1 VAVLTR
7 VNALL
12 LAPQVALLTAGVP
25 VHSALGLEVL
35 ERTGLRAALA
45 YLRIAT
51 APAGRIAA
59 DDVAE
64 ILRRPSRGLPQWFG
78 DRVRRRSWWSI
89 DALRGIANQVPDK
102 EAGKVEWLVS
112 DLELLTARARLK
124 GATTRS
130 VLGFIKDSVGLG
142 GAMSLLDSSRGGEG
156 SSHLDDIDALEQ
168 VAGLHPEAAT
178 FDGWLRSRL
187 ASDGSGPADG
197 VTLSTVHRVKGMEWR
212 RVAVFGV
219 NAGILPHR
227 LAEDTEEERRVL
239 HVALTRCQDQVVLF
253 ADQTRPSPMLAELT
267 HAAPARRAAVAGAR
281 VAESASDAAG
291 GSGAR
296 PGRSGRVAAGR
307 ERPPRPEVDPV
318 VEQAL
323 RAWRTERSRHD
334 GVSAY
339 IVMHDTTMYAIA
351 AARPRSLVALR
362 GIDGIG
368 PAKLELYGDE
378 VLAVLAGLED
388 QGAGASGTGPG
399 AVGAAAAEAA
409 AAAER
414 AR

>member
-1 VAVLTR
+1 M
-7 VNALL
+7 
-12 LAPQVALLTAGVP
+12 
-25 VHSALGLEVL
+25 
-35 ERTGLRAALA
+35 
-45 YLRIAT
+45 
-51 APAGRIAA
+51 
-59 DDVAE
+59 
-64 ILRRPSRGLPQWFG
+64 
-78 DRVRRRSWWSI
+78 
-89 DALRGIANQVPDK
+89 PDK

-112 DLELLTARARLK
+112 DLELLIARARLK
-124 GATTRS
+124 AATTRS

-168 VAGLHPEAAT
+168 VAGLHPDAAT
-178 FDGWLRSRL
+178 FDGWLRTRL
-187 ASDGSGPADG
+187 GADGSGPAEG

-227 LAEDTEEERRVL
+227 LAEDEEEERRVL

-253 ADQTRPSPMLAELT
+253 TDETRPSPMVAELA
-267 HAAPARRAAVAGAR
+267 HPAPAPRPRAAVTGSGRAG
-281 VAESASDAAG
+281 VAVAGSGRGASGMALGGGVAAG
-291 GSGAR
+291 RSARGA
-296 PGRSGRVAAGR
+296 GGR
-307 ERPPRPEVDPV
+307 ERPPLPEVDPV

-339 IVMHDTTMYAIA
+339 IVMHDTTLYAIA
-351 AARPRSLVALR
+351 AARPASLVALR

-388 QGAGASGTGPG
+388 RGAGAVDGGS
-399 AVGAAAAEAA
+399 AAAAGPPSAGEG
-409 AAAER
+409 R
-414 AR
+414 R